1 MWLCGQWQSKFQSNK
16 KNQIKKKI
24 FGQKLTLISLFR
36 EDSVIH
42 DSFTCQIPS
51 NADVRSWPTQRLE
64 NEPNY
69 VGTSGDQITVAKVG
83 QCPEKCRPQYHE
95 DWTLC

>member
-1 MWLCGQWQSKFQSNK
+1 MINGFLKYVGVL
-16 KNQIKKKI
+16 IEVYTMLI
-24 FGQKLTLISLFR
+24 FYILFR

-51 NADVRSWPTQRLE
+51 NADVRAWPTQRAE

-69 VGTSGDQITVAKVG
+69 VGTSGDQITLAKDG